1 MSLNA
6 KHTHPVRR
14 MLASVLAGAMLLANL
29 PAAAF
34 AAGTTT
40 DSDWKFAAFG
50 TSSSAAANTLG
61 EGSSISGTVKLNACT
76 VKPDGSIDKKGGK
89 FVADAPADGLSFYY
103 TEFDPTKENFSLL
116 ADVTLDYINP
126 TPDGQEGFA
135 LMVRDTLSGSGSY
148 FSNQFSVTGTMLP
161 LDGSRIKDGL
171 GARGYTGI
179 VSNESA
185 ASNDVKATLMA
196 FSAEPLRQ
204 GDVYRLQLEKADNRY
219 TATQYEILPD
229 GSTGK
234 VVGSSSLYIPAKDPS
249 AVSVGKYA
257 ELADPMTVQEAN
269 KAYVGFAAARGV
281 QVTFSNI
288 QYKTSAWSADG
299 WTLQPTHYID
309 PSYRITSPSTCAEE
323 EYTLVFQ
330 TNADGKASVYA
341 NGQLLEKDL
350 PIQAGQTL
358 SKPYPIQQDTTFQVK
373 FTPAADF
380 AFSAFEKL
388 SDYGT
393 KTVEKAVSLRT
404 LGENGV
410 IHVSPAGT
418 AQNNGTAAAPTD
430 LATALAYASAG
441 QTVLLESGV
450 YPLSSDLVIQRGR
463 NGRADAPI
471 TVTTAD
477 GGYATLDFGGVAR
490 GFTAWGDWW
499 NFSKLNVTNSADG
512 SKGMQLSGNHCVLEQ
527 MNFYNNGNSGLQ
539 VSGSSADDK
548 SLWPSYNTIRNC
560 TSMNNADRAMEDA
573 DGFAA
578 KITTGEGN
586 VFDGCIAAYN
596 ADDGWDL
603 FAKAA
608 IGTIGAVT
616 IQNSVAY
623 KNGYLLL
630 EAEPVKKQ
638 PLKFAAAQYDENGN
652 LHFDPAALTVE
663 AGNGNG
669 FKMGGTNLP
678 GGHKLLNSISYD
690 NAAKGID
697 SNSCPDIQVYNST
710 SYNNGGYNVALY
722 TGSKSAVTGFKA
734 EGVLSFRS
742 GEGNG
747 EQLDLQGQ
755 NSTAVYGDSNF
766 YWDPETGT
774 SHNTSS
780 NQRSIRASW
789 FESLD
794 TSVAPA
800 RRADGS
806 IDMHGLLLLNARGR
820 RAMNA
825 GARGAAW
832 GQPEAE
838 KATFWV
844 VGDSTVSAFNDSYYL
859 PRVGY
864 GEELDNYFNA
874 NVYNLAVSGAS
885 SKDFASMD
893 SYQVLLNGS
902 KDVPALGDAEGAKFL
917 FIGFGHNDEKTEDAR
932 YTDPNG
938 DYKTEGSFAHSLYT
952 RYIQP
957 ALERGVT
964 PVVCT
969 PMVRLTN
976 DNTAESYKG
985 ASGHVTADTTI
996 GQRTFAGGDY
1006 AQAIRDMCQELSLI
1020 CVDLT
1025 DATLHENLTQGR
1037 NAQWMH
1043 SFTGAKLTPDGQLTA
1058 TGLDQTHTNRFGAKV
1073 NAWLISR
1080 LTKDTPLGAFSKSE
1094 AKPRYKT
1101 YFADAVNPDY
1111 EPSSYKAPTETS
1123 TLWPA
1128 LTTADGT
1135 VFNGTVFGN
1144 VGGQDK
1150 ITGGDFA
1157 AAVDGQQVRMQIKNN
1172 RGKIASTV
1180 DGLMMYYVQLPAGTN
1195 FTLTAKATVN
1205 SLAKNNQVSFGL
1217 MARDDLYLDTSISDP
1232 IGDYV
1237 AVGTR
1242 NQGAVNC
1249 FGRKSG
1255 ALYDGPDAAV
1265 TYGAGDTVEL
1275 TLTGTADG
1283 YTLRYGDNEVVS
1295 AGFDYPLTANDPD
1308 YIYVGFY
1315 AARNADITF
1324 SDVQLTTTGSS
1335 SPAGGSAAQGSS
1347 LDKLRQLPA
1356 ALSDAVEN
1364 WYYDTMLL
1372 F

>member
-34 AAGTTT
+34 AAGTTA

-50 TSSSAAANTLG
+50 TSSSAAVNTLG

-450 YPLSSDLVIQRGR
+450 YPLSRDLVIQRGR

-471 TVTTAD
+471 TVTC
-477 GGYATLDFGGVAR
+477 L
-490 GFTAWGDWW
+490 
-499 NFSKLNVTNSADG
+499 
-512 SKGMQLSGNHCVLEQ
+512 
-527 MNFYNNGNSGLQ
+527 
-539 VSGSSADDK
+539 
-548 SLWPSYNTIRNC
+548 
-560 TSMNNADRAMEDA
+560 
-573 DGFAA
+573 
-578 KITTGEGN
+578 
-586 VFDGCIAAYN
+586 
-596 ADDGWDL
+596 
-603 FAKAA
+603 
-608 IGTIGAVT
+608 
-616 IQNSVAY
+616 
-623 KNGYLLL
+623 
-630 EAEPVKKQ
+630 
-638 PLKFAAAQYDENGN
+638 
-652 LHFDPAALTVE
+652 
-663 AGNGNG
+663 
-669 FKMGGTNLP
+669 
-678 GGHKLLNSISYD
+678 
-690 NAAKGID
+690 
-697 SNSCPDIQVYNST
+697 
-710 SYNNGGYNVALY
+710 LY
-722 TGSKSAVTGFKA
+722 TSPS
-734 EGVLSFRS
+734 
-742 GEGNG
+742 
-747 EQLDLQGQ
+747 
-755 NSTAVYGDSNF
+755 
-766 YWDPETGT
+766 
-774 SHNTSS
+774 
-780 NQRSIRASW
+780 
-789 FESLD
+789 
-794 TSVAPA
+794 
-800 RRADGS
+800 
-806 IDMHGLLLLNARGR
+806 
-820 RAMNA
+820 
-825 GARGAAW
+825 
-832 GQPEAE
+832 
-838 KATFWV
+838 
-844 VGDSTVSAFNDSYYL
+844 
-859 PRVGY
+859 PR
-864 GEELDNYFNA
+864 D
-874 NVYNLAVSGAS
+874 
-885 SKDFASMD
+885 
-893 SYQVLLNGS
+893 
-902 KDVPALGDAEGAKFL
+902 
-917 FIGFGHNDEKTEDAR
+917 
-932 YTDPNG
+932 
-938 DYKTEGSFAHSLYT
+938 
-952 RYIQP
+952 
-957 ALERGVT
+957 
-964 PVVCT
+964 
-969 PMVRLTN
+969 
-976 DNTAESYKG
+976 
-985 ASGHVTADTTI
+985 
-996 GQRTFAGGDY
+996 
-1006 AQAIRDMCQELSLI
+1006 
-1020 CVDLT
+1020 
-1025 DATLHENLTQGR
+1025 
-1037 NAQWMH
+1037 
-1043 SFTGAKLTPDGQLTA
+1043 
-1058 TGLDQTHTNRFGAKV
+1058 
-1073 NAWLISR
+1073 
-1080 LTKDTPLGAFSKSE
+1080 
-1094 AKPRYKT
+1094 
-1101 YFADAVNPDY
+1101 
-1111 EPSSYKAPTETS
+1111 
-1123 TLWPA
+1123 
-1128 LTTADGT
+1128 
-1135 VFNGTVFGN
+1135 
-1144 VGGQDK
+1144 
-1150 ITGGDFA
+1150 
-1157 AAVDGQQVRMQIKNN
+1157 
-1172 RGKIASTV
+1172 
-1180 DGLMMYYVQLPAGTN
+1180 
-1195 FTLTAKATVN
+1195 
-1205 SLAKNNQVSFGL
+1205 
-1217 MARDDLYLDTSISDP
+1217 
-1232 IGDYV
+1232 
-1237 AVGTR
+1237 
-1242 NQGAVNC
+1242 
-1249 FGRKSG
+1249 
-1255 ALYDGPDAAV
+1255 
-1265 TYGAGDTVEL
+1265 
-1275 TLTGTADG
+1275 
-1283 YTLRYGDNEVVS
+1283 
-1295 AGFDYPLTANDPD
+1295 
-1308 YIYVGFY
+1308 
-1315 AARNADITF
+1315 
-1324 SDVQLTTTGSS
+1324 
-1335 SPAGGSAAQGSS
+1335 
-1347 LDKLRQLPA
+1347 
-1356 ALSDAVEN
+1356 
-1364 WYYDTMLL
+1364 
-1372 F
+1372 